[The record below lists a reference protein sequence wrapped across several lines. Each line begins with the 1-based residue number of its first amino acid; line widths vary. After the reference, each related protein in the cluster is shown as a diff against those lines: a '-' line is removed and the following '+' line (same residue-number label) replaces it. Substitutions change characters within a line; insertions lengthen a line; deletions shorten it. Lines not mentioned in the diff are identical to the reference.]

1 MNSLLLNPMGCV
13 VDSFFNGQNFIDS
26 CSQAFDVT
34 CDYRQKDGIHYL
46 SIVCPGISKE
56 DIHVDYDDSV
66 LSLVIENLTEKD
78 ESQFK
83 SFFGSKIEKRF
94 RLPQLDFKKAK
105 AEYQSGVLYLTLPD
119 KKKDK
124 HVLTVQ

>member
-13 VDSFFNGQNFIDS
+13 VDSFLNRQNFIDS

-34 CDYRQKDGIHYL
+34 CDYRQKDGTHYL

-56 DIHVDYDDSV
+56 DIYLDYDGSV
-66 LSLVIENLTEKD
+66 LSISIENKTTND
-78 ESQFK
+78 DTQFI
-83 SFFGSKIEKRF
+83 SLFGSKFEKRF

-124 HVLTVQ
+124 QVLTVQ